1 MGLVN
6 SIRPYNPPLFKIH
19 SNIKKISSTF
29 LSNIL
34 VEDNMKDLISLKIF
48 KDDEQRRIILTII
61 SGILLLISWT
71 GLWKGILP
79 FDPAIISI
87 IISGTPILLEAARGL
102 ITAFDLKA
110 NVLVSIALIASV
122 AIGEYFAAGEIAVIM
137 MIGEILEDRTVRKSQ
152 ESVKELIQLTPPVAR
167 IKTSDGEEEVSIEQV
182 NVDDTIL
189 VKPGESIPV
198 DGIIVKGHTS
208 INQSII
214 TGESMPVD
222 KTVNDEVFVGT
233 LNQLGAI
240 EIKATK
246 VGEDTSLAKLIRLV
260 RDAENKKAPV
270 VRITDRVAT
279 IIVPMAIFASI
290 ATYLLTQDIIRLV
303 TILVV
308 FCPCALVLATPT
320 AIMAGIGNASRRG
333 ILIKSGEALEK
344 VGHVN
349 ILAFDKTGTITKGKP
364 EVIDIIPLNRG
375 YSRKEILRWA
385 ASAEKYSEHPLGK
398 AVYAKAEEKS
408 LDTTDPHEFKIE
420 LGQGIMAYVNH
431 KKVLVGNQ
439 KLIKRNRI
447 ELTPQQKECIHSHE
461 KEGKTVLV
469 VALENLIVGLVTV
482 ADKVK
487 DNALETVSQLNEMV
501 DEILLLTGDNRET
514 AYSIA
519 GQVGIDE
526 VYPEQ
531 LPDDKVHVIE
541 SHLND
546 DRKVCM
552 IGDGI
557 NDAPALAISDVG
569 VSMGALGADV
579 AIETA
584 DIALMSDDIGKIPE
598 MITLSRKVLDTINV
612 NIMVPILIN
621 FTAILLAA
629 FGIIGPVMGALIHNT
644 GSVLVVANSSRLI
657 RYNGKRE
664 PSKGPKTITI
674 PPNLMEDKN

>member
-1 MGLVN
+1 
-6 SIRPYNPPLFKIH
+6 
-19 SNIKKISSTF
+19 
-29 LSNIL
+29 
-34 VEDNMKDLISLKIF
+34 MKDLISLNRF
-48 KDDEQRRIILTII
+48 KDAENRTILLTII
-61 SGILLLISWT
+61 SGIFLLISWT

-87 IISGTPILLEAARGL
+87 IISGTPILLEAAKGL

-137 MIGEILEDRTVRKSQ
+137 MIGEVLEDRTVRKSQ
-152 ESVKELIQLTPPVAR
+152 ESVRKLIQLTPPVAR
-167 IKTSDGEEEVSIEQV
+167 IKTSTGEEEVSIEQV
-182 NVDDTIL
+182 KVGDTIL

-198 DGIIVKGHTS
+198 DGIIIKGHTS

-222 KTVNDEVFVGT
+222 KTVDDEVFVGT

-240 EIKATK
+240 AIRATK
-246 VGEDTSLAKLIRLV
+246 VGEDTSLAKLIGLV
-260 RDAENKKAPV
+260 KEAENKKAPV

-290 ATYLLTQDIIRLV
+290 ITYLLTRDIIRLV

-320 AIMAGIGNASRRG
+320 AIMAGIGNASRKG

-344 VGHVN
+344 IGHVN
-349 ILAFDKTGTITKGKP
+349 TIAFDKTGTITTGKP
-364 EVIDIIPLNRG
+364 EVIDIISLNMD
-375 YSRKEILRWA
+375 YSREEILRWA
-385 ASAEKYSEHPLGK
+385 SSAEKYSEHPLGR
-398 AVYAKAEEKS
+398 AVYAKAQEGS
-408 LDTTDPHEFKIE
+408 LNTADPQKFKIE
-420 LGQGIMAYVNH
+420 LGQGVMAHIDH

-439 KLIKRNRI
+439 KLIKRNKI
-447 ELTPQQKECIHSHE
+447 DLTLQQNDFVHFHE
-461 KEGKTVLV
+461 KQGKTVLV
-469 VALENLIVGLVTV
+469 VALEDVIIGLVTV

-487 DNALETVSQLNEMV
+487 DNAPETVSQLEEMV
-501 DEILLLTGDNRET
+501 DEILLLTGDNRDT

-526 VYPEQ
+526 VYSEQ
-531 LPDDKVHVIE
+531 LPDDKVRVVE
-541 SHLND
+541 SHLNK

-584 DIALMSDDIGKIPE
+584 DIALMSDDISKIPE
-598 MITLSRKVLDTINV
+598 LINLSRKVLSTINI
-612 NIMVPILIN
+612 NIVVPILIN

-657 RYNGKRE
+657 RYNSKLE
-664 PSKGPKTITI
+664 PSRKLQTITLH
-674 PPNLMEDKN
+674 PLFKAEDD